1 MFEAIGLDLT
11 WHGPAARPVA
21 PPRPPGA
28 GPGPGPLARHGR
40 AALRHPAG
48 PDSEFRPGDVLDSYF
63 RPVPAVP
70 AVLLPDAPRA
80 HGRPARRCRLR
91 VRRNPVDSGPAGQV
105 PGAGIPLI
113 GSRHW
118 RVEPGPG
125 HLAAPAGAGRE
136 LGHDS
141 GSGARRGDPT
151 PPSRGA

>member
-63 RPVPAVP
+63 RPVPAAP
-70 AVLLPDAPRA
+70 AVLLPDAP
-80 HGRPARRCRLR
+80 GRMGAR
-91 VRRNPVDSGPAGQV
+91 PGAVDSESDGIRSTLDQRARFPA
-105 PGAGIPLI
+105 
-113 GSRHW
+113 
-118 RVEPGPG
+118 
-125 HLAAPAGAGRE
+125 AAS
-136 LGHDS
+136 H
-141 GSGARRGDPT
+141 
-151 PPSRGA
+151 